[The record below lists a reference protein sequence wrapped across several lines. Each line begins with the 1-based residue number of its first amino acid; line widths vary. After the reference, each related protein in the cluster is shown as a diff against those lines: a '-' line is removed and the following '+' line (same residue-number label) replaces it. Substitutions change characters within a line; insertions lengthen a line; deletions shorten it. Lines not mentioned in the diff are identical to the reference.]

1 MSLNVLNNTPHADVV
16 ANPPVEA
23 PDGKKIG
30 RIEVDRE
37 LCIGA
42 ESCVVVAPDV
52 YYMDDE
58 NIAVVKDPK
67 GADYDTIL
75 QSAQACPVA
84 AVILYDDTGNQV
96 YP

>member
-1 MSLNVLNNTPHADVV
+1 MTLTVLNNKEGEV
-16 ANPPVEA
+16 AKTEA
-23 PDGKKIG
+23 SSGGDQKIG

-52 YYMDDE
+52 YEMDDE
-58 NIAVVKDPK
+58 NIAVVINPA
-67 GADYDTIL
+67 GADFDTIL

-84 AVILYDDTGNQV
+84 AVILYDESGGQI

>member
-1 MSLNVLNNTPHADVV
+1 MSLTVLNNQGDGGEKA
-16 ANPPVEA
+16 EA
-23 PDGKKIG
+23 AKSSTQTIG

-52 YYMDDE
+52 YEMDDE
-58 NIAVVKDPK
+58 NIAVVKNPK
-67 GADYDTIL
+67 GADFDTIL

-84 AVILYDDTGNQV
+84 AVILYDEDGNQI

>member
-1 MSLNVLNNTPHADVV
+1 MSLPVLNTVGGESSATQPASTDS
-16 ANPPVEA
+16 
-23 PDGKKIG
+23 KKIG

-52 YYMDDE
+52 YEMDDE
-58 NIAVVKDPK
+58 NIAVVINPQ
-67 GADYDTIL
+67 GADFDTIME
-75 QSAQACPVA
+75 SAQACPVA
-84 AVILYDDTGNQV
+84 AIILYDEEGNQI